1 MFYLGEN
8 ENGTSLSPEQELI
21 LVVEEL
27 IWVYCLHQVTLRN
40 QHSKMLTLNSDL
52 IEQLL
57 RVNRSWDSSALCS
70 SVLPTHNRLG
80 STRAFFIKQ
89 CFHLQLD
96 VAYNCIML
104 WLEYKNINLLFCVRN
119 VYGTGSKYSNL
130 TSGLP
135 ICRTH
140 ILRQMS
146 LMKLNAGDTFLY

>member
-1 MFYLGEN
+1 MFYLGEK
-8 ENGTSLSPEQELI
+8 ENGMSLSPEQERI

-57 RVNRSWDSSALCS
+57 QVNRSWDSSALCS
-70 SVLPTHNRLG
+70 SVLPAHNRLG

-104 WLEYKNINLLFCVRN
+104 WNIRTLIYCSVFVKSMAQVVNIVILLLASPSVEH
-119 VYGTGSKYSNL
+119 
-130 TSGLP
+130 TS
-135 ICRTH
+135 
-140 ILRQMS
+140 
-146 LMKLNAGDTFLY
+146 